1 MVWSQ
6 LDVTKPHVAYS
17 CVGVF
22 SLVFSLVSLFFKD
35 RLFIGESTVAGIFG
49 IIVGP
54 HCLNWFNPLSWGN
67 ADSIT
72 LEISRILLCLQVFA
86 VSVELPRK
94 YMLKHWLSVT
104 MLLVPVM
111 IFGWLI
117 IALFVWI
124 LIPGLNFPASLL
136 MGGCI
141 TATDPVLSQSVV
153 SGRFAQKLPGHLR
166 NLLSCESG
174 CNDGLAFPFVFLS
187 LNLLIYPGRGGE
199 IVKNWLC
206 VTLLWECIFGSFLG
220 VVIGFLGRKAIKFAE
235 SKHLID
241 RESLLAFYLVLAF
254 TCAGFGS
261 MLGIDDLL
269 VSFFAG
275 AAFAWDGWF
284 ATKTRESNVSN
295 VIDVVLNYAYFVYLG
310 SIIPWAEFNKS
321 EIGLDVWRLIILSI
335 VIIFLRRIP
344 AVLLLKPLIPDIKS
358 WHEAMFIGH
367 FGPIGVGAVFACL
380 TAKIQLQESILHEEV
395 ALGGSKS
402 SRPKYWQ
409 TMACLWPITCFAIVT
424 SIVVHGSSVAIFAL
438 GRHLNT
444 VTLTVT
450 STTCRT
456 VDNDND
462 PCLKSIPSLDKSGRS
477 FSLQLVGSSGDLSN
491 GQHTVR
497 TSGAAATSSVGI
509 RKRWTRSH
517 EGDKQSSETFLMQ
530 ELNLPGQEVARQ
542 KEAGAIG
549 LALHRMDTDWQ
560 RPSNISSLIN
570 SAKKRF
576 MGRAETVNVIYGLDK
591 MVKDTE
597 NYHID
602 SAKTTRT
609 SENYFQLD
617 MINQSI
623 ANLTGGQNSPEQDK
637 IVAYFSEVDSMTHLK
652 SQEQLAHIAYTEDD
666 QVIIENLQGEIL
678 ECAKFRKGPC
688 DAESSLYSPKS
699 QGISLHGKGTREI
712 LSSPVETFHRIAS
725 ETTKDSYF
733 VYRVGNELIIED
745 QNGDILRHYKINF
758 HKNDEAG
765 HGRRRDKALT
775 MALSS
780 MRIKNKR
787 KSSNLLNQDLALRQ
801 SDDDLADDEAETND
815 DEEEF
820 EEEPNQTVSATKKHA
835 D

>member
-206 VTLLWECIFGSFLG
+206 VTVLWECIFGSFLG

-235 SKHLID
+235 SKYLID
-241 RESLLAFYLVLAF
+241 RESFLSFYLLLAF

-284 ATKTRESNVSN
+284 ASKTHESNVSN
-295 VIDVVLNYAYFVYLG
+295 VIDVLLNYAYFVYLG
-310 SIIPWAEFNKS
+310 SIIPWAQFNKS

-335 VIIFLRRIP
+335 VIVFLRRIP

-358 WHEAMFIGH
+358 WYEAMFIGH

-380 TAKIQLQESILHEEV
+380 TAKIQLQDSISREKI
-395 ALGGSKS
+395 ASGGSKS
-402 SRPKYWQ
+402 SHSKYWQ

-424 SIVVHGSSVAIFAL
+424 SIVIHGSSVAVFAL

-444 VTLTVT
+444 VTLTLT
-450 STTCRT
+450 STTRRT
-456 VDNDND
+456 VENDDD
-462 PCLKSIPSLDKSGRS
+462 PWLKSNPSLNKPGQS
-477 FSLQLVGSSGDLSN
+477 FSLLLPRSSSDPPDGR
-491 GQHTVR
+491 HTVR
-497 TSGAAATSSVGI
+497 ASGAAATFSVGI
-509 RKRWTRSH
+509 RKRSTRSH
-517 EGDKQSSETFLMQ
+517 EEGKQSGEAFLMQ
-530 ELNLPGQEVARQ
+530 ELNLLGQEVSRQ
-542 KEAGAIG
+542 KEEEAIC
-549 LALHRMDTDWQ
+549 LAVRRVDQDREGPFIM
-560 RPSNISSLIN
+560 PNLIN
-570 SAKKRF
+570 SATKRF
-576 MGRAETVNVIYGLDK
+576 MGRAETVSVIYGLDK
-591 MVKDTE
+591 MVGDTE
-597 NYHID
+597 YHHID
-602 SAKTTRT
+602 LAETRKTSKCYCQ
-609 SENYFQLD
+609 SE

-623 ANLTGGQNSPEQDK
+623 SNLTGGQISQEQDK
-637 IVAYFSEVDSMTHLK
+637 IAAYSPEVDDMNYLK

-678 ECAKFRKGPC
+678 ECARFRKEPC
-688 DAESSLYSPKS
+688 DAESRLFSPKS
-699 QGISLHGKGTREI
+699 QGISLTGKNARQ
-712 LSSPVETFHRIAS
+712 LSSPVETFHRIAR
-725 ETTKDSYF
+725 ETTGESYF
-733 VYRVGNELIIED
+733 VYRVDNELIIED
-745 QNGDILRHYKINF
+745 QNGDILRHYHIGF
-758 HKNDEAG
+758 HANGKTG
-765 HGRRRDKALT
+765 SGRRRKVVT
-775 MALSS
+775 MALPTKG
-780 MRIKNKR
+780 IKNKR
-787 KSSNLLNQDLALRQ
+787 KSSNLLNRDLAPKH
-801 SDDDLADDEAETND
+801 SDDDFADDEAETYD

-820 EEEPNQTVSATKKHA
+820 DERPNHSVFGNKKHA

>member
-6 LDVTKPHVAYS
+6 LDVTKPHVAYG

-104 MLLVPVM
+104 MLLVPIM
-111 IFGWLI
+111 ISGWLI

-141 TATDPVLSQSVV
+141 TATDPVLAQSVV
-153 SGRFAQKLPGHLR
+153 SGRFAQKVPGHLR

-199 IVKNWLC
+199 IIKNWLC
-206 VTLLWECIFGSFLG
+206 ITVLWECIFGSFLG
-220 VVIGFLGRKAIKFAE
+220 VVIGFLGRKAIKFTE

-241 RESLLAFYLVLAF
+241 RESFLAFYLVLAF
-254 TCAGFGS
+254 MCAGFGS

-275 AAFAWDGWF
+275 VAFAWDGWF

-310 SIIPWAEFNKS
+310 SIIPWSEFNKS
-321 EIGLDVWRLIILSI
+321 EIGLDIWRLIILSI

-380 TAKIQLQESILHEEV
+380 TAKIQLEESIPHEEI
-395 ALGGSKS
+395 ALQGRKS
-402 SRPKYWQ
+402 SRSKYWQ
-409 TMACLWPITCFAIVT
+409 TVACLWPITCFAIVT

-444 VTLTVT
+444 VTLNVT
-450 STTCRT
+450 STTGRT
-456 VDNDND
+456 VGNDDD
-462 PCLKSIPSLDKSGRS
+462 PWLKSIPSLAKCDRC
-477 FSLQLVGSSGDLSN
+477 FSLQHVRGSRDLSS

-497 TSGAAATSSVGI
+497 TSGAAVISSVGI
-509 RKRWTRSH
+509 RKRWTRIH
-517 EGDKQSSETFLMQ
+517 EEDTQSGETFLMQ
-530 ELNLPGQEVARQ
+530 ELNLLGQEVGRQ
-542 KEAGAIG
+542 KETGAMT
-549 LALHRMDTDWQ
+549 LALHRVDPDRQ
-560 RPSNISSLIN
+560 RPSNILSLIN
-570 SAKKRF
+570 SAKKRS
-576 MGRAETVNVIYGLDK
+576 MRRAETVNFIYGLDK
-591 MVKDTE
+591 IVKDTE
-597 NYHID
+597 NHHVD
-602 SAKTTRT
+602 SAKTTKT
-609 SENYFQLD
+609 SEDYSQLD
-617 MINQSI
+617 MINQGI
-623 ANLTGGQNSPEQDK
+623 PNLTGGQNPREQDK
-637 IVAYFSEVDSMTHLK
+637 IVAYLSEVDNMAHLK
-652 SQEQLAHIAYTEDD
+652 SQEQLAHIAYTGDD

-688 DAESSLYSPKS
+688 DAESSLYSSKS
-699 QGISLHGKGTREI
+699 QGISLHGKGTREC
-712 LSSPVETFHRIAS
+712 LSSPVETFHRIAN
-725 ETTKDSYF
+725 EITKDSYF
-733 VYRVGNELIIED
+733 VYKVGNELIIGD
-745 QNGDILRHYKINF
+745 QYGDILRHYKINF
-758 HKNDEAG
+758 HDNDEVG
-765 HGRRRDKALT
+765 HRRSKAVT

-780 MRIKNKR
+780 IGIKNKR
-787 KSSNLLNQDLALRQ
+787 KSSNLLNQDLALRH

-820 EEEPNQTVSATKKHA
+820 EEERNHTISATKKHA